1 MIDIRYL
8 GITLIAVFLSLAV
21 GMMIGSALGGPDKRD
36 AAYEGLRNQFEL
48 LRTEN
53 QRVQGENDA
62 VRRRL
67 NSREQAL
74 REMQPLALRDRLT
87 ASTIGVIICGP
98 ASERAYWAELES
110 AIHLAG
116 AQIGPVIRIP
126 DALRDLSPEQRSQY
140 RNTWQPV
147 GVEPGDLAY
156 EPARWVVRALARGTS
171 RERLAQM
178 ASAAGIEVRGNT
190 QTPVRRLLVLV
201 SVPDTDRATLV
212 ASGEVPEVPVV
223 ETARAEGLRI
233 VAAEPEETVTSAVDS
248 LRQRLNVSTVDNID
262 SAAGRISAILAL
274 AGRDGQFGSKPG
286 AARAVPSLETR

>member
-53 QRVQGENDA
+53 QRVQVENDA

-74 REMQPLALRDRLT
+74 RELQPLAIRDRLT
-87 ASTIGVIICGP
+87 ASTIGVVVCGP
-98 ASERAYWAELES
+98 AAERTYWAELEA
-110 AIHLAG
+110 AIRASG
-116 AQIGPVIRIP
+116 AEIGPVVRIP
-126 DALRDLSPEQRSQY
+126 DALRDLTVAERSQY
-140 RNTWQPV
+140 RNTWQAS
-147 GVEPGDLAY
+147 GVEPTEPAY
-156 EPARWVVRALARGTS
+156 EPARWVVRALARGGTA
-171 RERLAQM
+171 ERLSQM
-178 ASAAGIEVRGNT
+178 ASTTGMELRGNYR
-190 QTPVRRLLVLV
+190 TPIRRLLVLV
-201 SVPDTDRATLV
+201 SVPDADRAALV

-223 ETARAEGLRI
+223 ETARAEGLR
-233 VAAEPEETVTSAVDS
+233 VVVAEPEETVTSAVDP
-248 LRQRLNVSTVDNID
+248 LRQRLNIPTVDNVD
-262 SAAGRISAILAL
+262 TAAGRISAVLAL

-286 AARAVPSLETR
+286 AARPVPALDRP

>member
-74 REMQPLALRDRLT
+74 REMQPLALRERLT

-98 ASERAYWAELES
+98 AAERAYWAELES
-110 AIHLAG
+110 AVKLAG

-126 DALRDLSPEQRSQY
+126 DALRDVSLEQRSQF
-140 RNTWQPV
+140 RNTWQAS

-156 EPARWVVRALARGTS
+156 EPARWVVRAMARGTAP
-171 RERLAQM
+171 ERLAQM
-178 ASAAGIEVRGNT
+178 ASVTGIEVRGSY
-190 QTPVRRLLVLV
+190 QMPVRRLLVLV
-201 SVPDTDRATLV
+201 SVPDADRAALV

-233 VAAEPEETVTSAVDS
+233 VAAEPEETVSSAVDS
-248 LRQRLNVSTVDNID
+248 LHQRLNVSTVDNID
-262 SAAGRISAILAL
+262 TAAGRISAILAL
-274 AGRDGQFGSKPG
+274 AGYDGQFGSKPG
-286 AARAVPSLETR
+286 AARPVPSLETR